1 VLEEKMKEKAKK
13 LLFEEAQKYKEKLD
27 SIKILE
33 ENQIVRD

>member
-1 VLEEKMKEKAKK
+1 MKQKASELK
-13 LLFEEAQKYKEKLD
+13 FEEANKIKINIE